1 MEIHPWTTSIFLQIP
16 QYFIITTGEVLFSV
30 TGLAFAYSQVMF
42 VSCRHSSIYSS
53 ILVVVIV
60 VIVVMGVVVIVAV
73 VVVVVVV
80 LVFVVVDV
88 VVIIVEVTVTVI
100 VASSCRSIS
109 SSSSRISKP
118 NSSEA
123 TVAGRKI
130 MPFVICLIQLF
141 LRFFFHCITVR

>member
-42 VSCRHSSIYSS
+42 VSCRHSSI
-53 ILVVVIV
+53 LVVVIV

-88 VVIIVEVTVTVI
+88 VVIIVAATVTVI

>member
-42 VSCRHSSIYSS
+42 VSCRHSSSS

-60 VIVVMGVVVIVAV
+60 VIVVIGV

-80 LVFVVVDV
+80 VY
-88 VVIIVEVTVTVI
+88 I
-100 VASSCRSIS
+100 
-109 SSSSRISKP
+109 K
-118 NSSEA
+118 
-123 TVAGRKI
+123 
-130 MPFVICLIQLF
+130 
-141 LRFFFHCITVR
+141 